1 MANLHGHIP
10 KVGKLIGRISDSG
23 KIIGRISD
31 SGKITG
37 HVSIG
42 TIIRDDTK
50 TYILVDSDGN
60 EIPAVLVD
68 EEVTLTATAN
78 DIRLGTIAVTNDGV
92 TEGSKVIP
100 AYHTTEGTKMF
111 LPGKSLEIKLDGDKC
126 QYTKLMVLICDFN
139 TSISNS
145 VSVQMTVI
153 GDSVY
158 SVKSTE
164 ALSTVTVDNHNR
176 SIDLGLANSSSRP
189 YILRYMTYKEE
200 E

>member
-23 KIIGRISD
+23 KLIGRISD

-100 AYHTTEGTKMF
+100 AYHTTEGSKVVPVGSM
-111 LPGKSLEIKLDGDKC
+111 LKIPLSDYKC
-126 QYTKLMVLICDFN
+126 QYTKLMVLVCEFN
-139 TSISNS
+139 TSMSNS
-145 VSVQMTVI
+145 VSTQMVSI
-153 GDSVY
+153 GNKVY
-158 SVKSTE
+158 SVKSTDP
-164 ALSTVTVDNHNR
+164 LSTVTVDVASQ
-176 SIDLGLANSSSRP
+176 SINLGLVNTSSRP

>member
-10 KVGKLIGRISDSG
+10 KVGELIGRISASE
-23 KIIGRISD
+23 KL
-31 SGKITG
+31 TG

-78 DIRLGTIAVTNDGV
+78 DIRLGTTAVTNDGV
-92 TEGSKVIP
+92 IEGSKVIP
-100 AYHTTEGTKMF
+100 AYHTSEGSKAVPVGAMLKIQ
-111 LPGKSLEIKLDGDKC
+111 LPEYKC
-126 QYTKLMVLICDFN
+126 QYTKLMVLVCEFN
-139 TSISNS
+139 TSLSNS
-145 VSVQMTVI
+145 VSTQMVSI
-153 GDSVY
+153 GNNVY

-164 ALSTVTVDNHNR
+164 PLSTVTVDINSR
-176 SIDLGLANSSSRP
+176 SINLGLVNTSSRP